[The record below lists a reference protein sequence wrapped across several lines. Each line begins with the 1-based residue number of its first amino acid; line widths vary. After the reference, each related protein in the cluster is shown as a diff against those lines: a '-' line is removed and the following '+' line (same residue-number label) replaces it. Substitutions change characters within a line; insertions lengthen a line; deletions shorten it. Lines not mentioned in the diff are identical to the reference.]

1 MWAKFR
7 LLRRAP
13 RTYDRPMLRTR
24 SLAALFATAALVAV
38 SASPAA
44 AAQARPPA
52 VPQCVEELFYT
63 YVTEPQEPWTPA
75 RCVSRA

>member
-7 LLRRAP
+7 LLRATR
-13 RTYDRPMLRTR
+13 RTYDRGMLRIR
-24 SLAALFATAALVAV
+24 SFAALCAAAALVAA

-44 AAQARPPA
+44 GAQARP

-63 YVTEPQEPWTPA
+63 YVTEPQDPWSPTD
-75 RCVSRA
+75 CVWRA